1 MFDKHSKDVQAYV
14 AQCTKTKVEEIAEKL
29 ILFSRIDTEK
39 VKLCTGISDDRMDQ
53 IMTKCEVMA
62 SHKFL
67 LEKCS
72 AKVYATAAYHAV
84 RNIPDQAKEFIE
96 DIFEINTKNADEEAS
111 VQKWLNDP
119 IKCAIMEL
127 TYYDIWLP
135 ADVMKILSISR
146 ECYQAHYPNMDDRNN
161 YLYICPCR
169 EISYEEMLE
178 GYYKYQNYISA
189 YQADVQHEVNEV
201 VAEYASIEN
210 VESQADDMAEINI
223 SEFSRQLEMKENI
236 GKTCDFAKDQNI
248 IGSYSTLIKL
258 VSDGVITKETAEEYA
273 KVSCREMLKAIC
285 EYYTIDTQKKRVMAH
300 D

>member
-1 MFDKHSKDVQAYV
+1 MFDKHSKDVQAY
-14 AQCTKTKVEEIAEKL
+14 AAKCTQVKVEEIAEKL
-29 ILFSRIDTEK
+29 ILFSRIDTEM
-39 VKLCTGISDDRMDQ
+39 VKFCTGISDDRMDQ
-53 IMTKCEVMA
+53 IMTKCEAMA

-84 RNIPDQAKEFIE
+84 RNIPDQVKEFIE
-96 DIFEINTKNADEEAS
+96 DIFEIDPENEDEEAS

-146 ECYQAHYPNMDDRNN
+146 ECYQDHYPNMDDRNN

-189 YQADVQHEVNEV
+189 YQADVQYEVNEV
-201 VAEYASIEN
+201 VAEYVPLDNTEDP
-210 VESQADDMAEINI
+210 ADEAEK
-223 SEFSRQLEMKENI
+223 SKSRKEPELEEKMREKYS
-236 GKTCDFAKDQNI
+236 FAKEPNS
-248 IGSYSTLIKL
+248 IGSYSILMKL
-258 VSDGVITKETAEEYA
+258 VSDGTITKEKAEECS
-273 KVSCREMLKAIC
+273 KLSCKEMLDAIC
-285 EYYTIDTQKKRVMAH
+285 EYYAIDAQKKRW
-300 D
+300 